1 MKKKAL
7 IRILT
12 ASICMLLMLT
22 VLASC
27 DKSPTG
33 EFDTSKT
40 YYADIV
46 IKDHGTISLVLYDN
60 TAPITVANFVKLAN
74 EGFYNGLTFHRII
87 EGFMMQG
94 GDPKGDGTGNYTD
107 ESGKKVTIKGEFN
120 ANGVVNNITHTRG
133 VLSMARGNDNNS
145 ASCQFFIVHQDSPHL
160 DGKYAAFGL
169 VTKGI
174 EIVDKICT
182 EAKPINGNGLIAKSE
197 QPVIESITIRVE
209 G

>member
-1 MKKKAL
+1 MKKRSLIYTLSASVFAL
-7 IRILT
+7 V
-12 ASICMLLMLT
+12 
-22 VLASC
+22 VLIVFVVYN
-27 DKSPTG
+27 KTKPK

-107 ESGKKVTIKGEFN
+107 ENGKKVTIKGEFN

>member
-1 MKKKAL
+1 MKKKRL

-12 ASICMLLMLT
+12 ACLCMLLMLT
-22 VLASC
+22 VFVAC
-27 DKSPTG
+27 DEKSDD

-46 IKDHGTISLVLYDN
+46 IKDHGTISLILYDN
-60 TAPITVANFVKLAN
+60 TAPITVENFVKLAN

-94 GDPKGDGTGNYTD
+94 GDPNGDGTGNYTD
-107 ESGKKVTIKGEFN
+107 ENGKKVTIKGEFN
-120 ANGVVNNITHTRG
+120 SNGVVNNITHTRG
-133 VLSMARGNDNNS
+133 VISMARGGDKNS
-145 ASCQFFIVHQDSPHL
+145 ASCQFFIVHKDSPHL
-160 DGKYAAFGL
+160 NGEYAAFGM

-182 EAKPINGNGLIAKSE
+182 AADPINKNGLIAKSE

>member
-12 ASICMLLMLT
+12 ACICMLLMLT

-94 GDPKGDGTGNYTD
+94 GDPKGDGTGHYTD
-107 ESGKKVTIKGEFN
+107 ENGKKVTIKGEFN

>member
-107 ESGKKVTIKGEFN
+107 ENGKKVTIKGEFN